1 MTMGL
6 KKALNTQIGEET
18 CGRFTGSKRVM
29 VQGWSQRRL
38 IHTLLWESS
47 RMFFTLIHRAKAKH
61 MREQKGKRKHKTSVL
76 VT

>member
-47 RMFFTLIHRAKAKH
+47 RMFFYFNSQSQGQTHERTERQEKA
-61 MREQKGKRKHKTSVL
+61 
-76 VT
+76 